1 MNSLRYCD
9 FGSSR
14 SFLILIARVAL
25 VVLFLISGF
34 PKLTGFSG
42 TVQYMASLGT
52 PLPAVAAAI
61 AVLMEVVASILI
73 VIGFFTRPLA
83 AIFAVYTLAT
93 GFIGHPYWTMTGDAV
108 MPNMINFY
116 KNLSIAGGFLL
127 LALVGPG
134 ALSVDRR

>member
-9 FGSSR
+9 FGGAR
-14 SFLILIARVAL
+14 PFLLLVGRILM
-25 VVLFLISGF
+25 VVLFLISDF
-34 PKLTGFSG
+34 PKLTGFEG

-52 PLPAVAAAI
+52 PAPTIAAAI
-61 AVLMEVVASILI
+61 AVLMEVFGSIL
-73 VIGFFTRPLA
+73 VVLGFFTRPLA
-83 AIFAVYTLAT
+83 IIFAVYTLAT

-116 KNLSIAGGFLL
+116 KNLSITGGFLL

-134 ALSVDRR
+134 ALSLDRR